1 MQLQS
6 NRWAVVATAA
16 VAIFMV
22 MLDTSITN
30 VSLPTIT
37 HHFAVRPGVAQWVAL
52 SYLLTTTAVVLPFG
66 RWLDRVGQRPA
77 LLLGV
82 AGFALA
88 SAAAACAPSL
98 AVLVGV
104 RVLQGLFG
112 ALILALVPAI
122 VIGAVG
128 AGERG
133 RAVGVIATIG
143 PLGSVSGPAL
153 GGLLT
158 QSLGWRAIFLVNL
171 PVSLG
176 LVLLIAGV
184 MPAGGRL
191 AWPDRT
197 WFAQGGLL
205 SGAIL
210 ALMLAL
216 TQAARSGDAAWLC
229 LVVPAGALLLAWS
242 RDPRSRPIVAML
254 SVREVATGL
263 GVLMLLASATTGMQ
277 FLLPF
282 FQERVLSQTPATTGL
297 TMLAYPGSMM
307 LVGLA
312 AGTLT
317 DRWGARR
324 LTLAGTIVLTVAIGL
339 ILPMASTWH
348 PVDLAWRLG
357 LAGIGMGLFNGPNGT
372 AVMTAVSAEDRGAAS
387 GASGLARS
395 LAFTTGPVLASTL
408 WTLSGYHPSGMRAG
422 LGLALALSLGALLL
436 TASAW
441 LPRRSAQPAAARA

>member
-1 MQLQS
+1 MQPQA
-6 NRWAVVATAA
+6 NRWAIVATAA

-30 VSLPTIT
+30 VSLPSIA
-37 HHFAVRPGVAQWVAL
+37 HHFAVRPGVAQWAAL

-82 AGFALA
+82 SGFGLA
-88 SAAAACAPSL
+88 SAASACAPSL
-98 AVLVGV
+98 GVLVGV
-104 RVLQGLFG
+104 RVLQGMFG

-122 VIGAVG
+122 VLGAVG

-133 RAVGVIATIG
+133 RAVGVIATLG

-171 PVSLG
+171 PVSLV
-176 LVLLIAGV
+176 LVLVISAV
-184 MPAGGRL
+184 MPAGRRL
-191 AWPDRT
+191 VWPDRA
-197 WFAQGGLL
+197 WFAQAALL
-205 SGAIL
+205 AGAIL

-216 TQAARSGDAAWLC
+216 TQAARSGDARWL
-229 LVVPAGALLLAWS
+229 LLLAPAVVLLLAWS

-254 SVREVATGL
+254 SRREVATGL
-263 GVLMLLASATTGMQ
+263 GALVLLASATTGMQ

-282 FQERVLSQTPATTGL
+282 FQERLLSQTPATTGL
-297 TMLAYPGSMM
+297 TMLAYPASMM

-324 LTLAGTIVLTVAIGL
+324 LTLAGATILTVAVGL
-339 ILPMASTWH
+339 ILPLASTWH
-348 PVDLAWRLG
+348 PVDLVWRLAI
-357 LAGIGMGLFNGPNGT
+357 AGIGMGLFNGPNGT
-372 AVMTAVSAEDRGAAS
+372 AVMTSVAPEDRGAAS

-395 LAFTTGPVLASTL
+395 LAFATGPVLASTL
-408 WTLSGYHPSGMRAG
+408 WTLSGYHLSGMRAG

-436 TASAW
+436 SASAW
-441 LPRRSAQPAAARA
+441 LPRRFDQPVTVRA

>member
-1 MQLQS
+1 MQEQS

-37 HHFAVRPGVAQWVAL
+37 RHFAVRPGVAQWVAL

-82 AGFALA
+82 SGFALA
-88 SAAAACAPSL
+88 SAAAASAPDL
-98 AVLVGV
+98 RVLVGV

-122 VIGAVG
+122 VLGAVG

-158 QSLGWRAIFLVNL
+158 QSLGWQAIFLVNL
-171 PVSLG
+171 PVSLA
-176 LVLLIAGV
+176 LVLVIAAV

-191 AWPDRT
+191 AWPDRA

-205 SGAIL
+205 AGAIL

-216 TQAARSGDAAWLC
+216 TQAARSGDASWLY
-229 LVVPAGALLLAWS
+229 LLVPAVGLLLAWS

-254 SVREVATGL
+254 SLREVATGL
-263 GVLMLLASATTGMQ
+263 GALMLLASATTGMQ

-317 DRWGARR
+317 DRWGPRR
-324 LTLAGTIVLTVAIGL
+324 LTLAGATILTVAIGL

-348 PVDLAWRLG
+348 PVDLVWRLG
-357 LAGIGMGLFNGPNGT
+357 LAGVGMGLFNGPNGT

-395 LAFTTGPVLASTL
+395 LAFATGPVLAATL
-408 WTLSGYHPSGMRAG
+408 WTLSGYHASGMRDG

-436 TASAW
+436 TASGW
-441 LPRRSAQPAAARA
+441 LPRSSPQSVVGHA